1 MESKPRIQS
10 ILQTQSLDCSS
21 LSFEPFYLS
30 DLKLQT
36 IPNIDITENIR
47 LGHRVEK
54 IVSNLIKAST
64 NYKIHYENLQIKQG
78 NKTIG
83 EIDFIIEE
91 IQTKQLIHL
100 ELAYKFYLFDPTL
113 STTQLNNWIGPNRND
128 SLKEK
133 VEKLRDK
140 QFPLLH
146 NPQTRAL
153 LTDINTATIKQQ
165 LCLLTSLYVPYQS
178 NVQLE
183 PKYQKAVK
191 GYYLEYDQ
199 FKTLE
204 YKEKSFYI
212 PTKKDWGINPVNNK
226 VWYTFQEIESQLNTS
241 IVEKQSVIFWQ
252 KDKEIYSEFFIVWW

>member
-10 ILQTQSLDCSS
+10 ILETKSLDCSS
-21 LSFEPFYLS
+21 FGIEPFHLS
-30 DLKLQT
+30 DLVLPT

-54 IVSNLIKAST
+54 IVSNLIEAST
-64 NYKIHYENLQIKQG
+64 NYKIHYENLQIKEG

-91 IQTKQLIHL
+91 IQTKLLIHL
-100 ELAYKFYLFDPTL
+100 ELAYKFYLFDPSL
-113 STTQLNNWIGPNRND
+113 STTQFDNWIGPNRND

-146 NPQTRAL
+146 NPQTKAL
-153 LTDINTATIKQQ
+153 VTDIDTDAIRQQ
-165 LCLLTSLYVPYQS
+165 LCLLSSLYVPYQS
-178 NVQLE
+178 KVQLE

-191 GYYLEYDQ
+191 GYFLEFNL

-204 YKEKSFYI
+204 YKDKSFYI
-212 PTKKDWGINPVNNK
+212 PAKKDWGINPESNK
-226 VWYTFQEIESQLNTS
+226 VWYTFQEIENYLNTS
-241 IVEKQSVIFWQ
+241 IVENQSVLCWQ
-252 KDKEIYSEFFIVWW
+252 KNKDTYAEYFIVWW